1 MVNEYAQTLFSFS
14 FLNIHRNA
22 HSPLPNIG
30 LTNGNIPPEI
40 YQALNQ
46 EIVDIHTNDKDVVRM
61 NPSLAGQITKEYQIT
76 KSLPLLN
83 PFLEEMGRAY
93 QKEWNYYP
101 KENPNN
107 NKLTVE
113 SVWVNMQKKL
123 EVNPLHNHDGTLSFV
138 AWLHVPFKLEDER
151 NMPNCKNSRTVEL
164 ASTFQ
169 FVYTTALGT
178 IANCP
183 MFVESGWEAKIVMF
197 PAQLLHIVY
206 PFQTSDDYRISIAGN
221 LY

>member
-1 MVNEYAQTLFSFS
+1 MDKFE
-14 FLNIHRNA
+14 
-22 HSPLPNIG
+22 HSHLPNIG
-30 LTNGNIPPEI
+30 LTSGMIPPEI
-40 YQALNQ
+40 YQALNK

-61 NPSLAGQITKEYQIT
+61 NTSLAGQITKEYQIT

-83 PFLEEMGRAY
+83 PYLEEMGRAY

-101 KENPNN
+101 KENPN
-107 NKLTVE
+107 KDLKVE

-138 AWLHVPFKLEDER
+138 AWLYVPFKLEDER
-151 NMPNCKNSRTVEL
+151 NMENCKNSRTVEL

-169 FVYTTALGT
+169 FVYTTALGN

-183 MFVESGWEAKIVMF
+183 MFVESGWEAKIIMF
-197 PAQLLHIVY
+197 PAKLLHMVY

>member
-1 MVNEYAQTLFSFS
+1 MFDHT
-14 FLNIHRNA
+14 H
-22 HSPLPNIG
+22 LPNVG
-30 LTNGNIPPEI
+30 LTNGKIPPNI

-46 EIVDIHTNDKDVVRM
+46 EIVDIHNDDSNTVKM
-61 NPSLAGQITKEYQIT
+61 NESLAGQITKEYQIT

-138 AWLHVPFKLEDER
+138 AWLYVPFKLEDER
-151 NMPNCKNSRTVEL
+151 NMENCKNSRTMEL
-164 ASTFQ
+164 TSTFQ
-169 FVYTTALGT
+169 FVYSTALGT

-183 MFVESGWEAKIVMF
+183 LFVERGWEGRIVMF
-197 PAQLLHIVY
+197 PSKLLHIVY
-206 PFQTSDDYRISIAGN
+206 PFQTTDEYRISIAGN
-221 LY
+221 LH

>member
-1 MVNEYAQTLFSFS
+1 MFDHN
-14 FLNIHRNA
+14 H
-22 HSPLPNIG
+22 LPNVG
-30 LTNGNIPPEI
+30 LTNGMIPREI
-40 YQALNQ
+40 YQALNK
-46 EIVDIHTNDKDVVRM
+46 EIVDIHHDDSNTMRM
-61 NPSLAGQITKEYQIT
+61 NRTLAGQITKEYEIT
-76 KSLPLLN
+76 KSRQLLD

-183 MFVESGWEAKIVMF
+183 MFVESGWEGKIIMF
-197 PAQLLHIVY
+197 PSKLLHMVY

-221 LY
+221 LH

>member
-1 MVNEYAQTLFSFS
+1 MFD
-14 FLNIHRNA
+14 
-22 HSPLPNIG
+22 HSHLPNIG
-30 LTNGNIPPEI
+30 LTNGKIPPNI

-46 EIVDIHTNDKDVVRM
+46 EIVDIHTNDKDILKM
-61 NPSLAGQITKEYQIT
+61 NHSLAGQITKEYQIT

-83 PFLEEMGRAY
+83 PYLEEMGRAY

-107 NKLTVE
+107 NKLKVE

-138 AWLHVPFKLEDER
+138 AWLYVPFKLEDER
-151 NMPNCKNSRTVEL
+151 NMENCKNSRTVEL

-183 MFVESGWEAKIVMF
+183 MFVESGWEGKIIMF
-197 PAQLLHIVY
+197 PSKLLHMVY

>member
-1 MVNEYAQTLFSFS
+1 MFRHN
-14 FLNIHRNA
+14 H
-22 HSPLPNIG
+22 LPNIG
-30 LTNGNIPPEI
+30 LTNGTIPPDI
-40 YQALNQ
+40 YQTLNQ
-46 EIVDIHTNDKDVVRM
+46 EIVDIHNDDRKILRM
-61 NPSLAGQITKEYQIT
+61 NQSLAGQITKEYQIT

-93 QKEWNYYP
+93 QKEWDHYP

-107 NKLTVE
+107 NLTVE

-138 AWLHVPFKLEDER
+138 AWLYVPFTLEDER
-151 NMPNCKNSRTVEL
+151 NMENVKDSRTVEL

-169 FVYTTALGT
+169 FVYNNVLGT
-178 IANCP
+178 ISNCP
-183 MFVESGWEAKIVMF
+183 MFVEKGWEGRIVMF
-197 PAQLLHIVY
+197 PSKLLHIVY

-221 LY
+221 LH

>member
-1 MVNEYAQTLFSFS
+1 MFE
-14 FLNIHRNA
+14 
-22 HSPLPNIG
+22 HSHLPNIG
-30 LTNGNIPPEI
+30 LTNGTIPPQI

-46 EIVDIHTNDKDVVRM
+46 EIVDIHNNDKDVVRM
-61 NPSLAGQITKEYQIT
+61 NHSLAGQITKEYQIT

-83 PFLEEMGRAY
+83 PYLEEMGRAY

-107 NKLTVE
+107 NKLRVE

-151 NMPNCKNSRTVEL
+151 NMENCKNSRTVEL

-169 FVYTTALGT
+169 FVYTTALGN

-183 MFVESGWEAKIVMF
+183 MFVESGWEAKILMF
-197 PAQLLHIVY
+197 PAKLLHMVY

>member
-1 MVNEYAQTLFSFS
+1 MFE
-14 FLNIHRNA
+14 
-22 HSPLPNIG
+22 HSHLPNVG
-30 LTNGNIPPEI
+30 LTNGEIPPDI
-40 YQALNQ
+40 YQALNK
-46 EIVDIHTNDKDVVRM
+46 EIVDIHTASETGTLDKNGIMQM

-93 QKEWNYYP
+93 QKEWDYYP
-101 KENPNN
+101 KENPNH

-183 MFVESGWEAKIVMF
+183 MFVESGWEAVIVMF
-197 PAQLLHIVY
+197 PSKLLHMVY

-221 LY
+221 LH

>member
-1 MVNEYAQTLFSFS
+1 MFN
-14 FLNIHRNA
+14 
-22 HSPLPNIG
+22 HSHLPNVG
-30 LTNGNIPPEI
+30 LTNGLIPPNI

-46 EIVDIHTNDKDVVRM
+46 EIVDIHNDDSKIMRM
-61 NPSLAGQITKEYQIT
+61 NRSLAGQITKEYQIT

-83 PFLEEMGRAY
+83 PFLEKMGRAY

-138 AWLHVPFKLEDER
+138 AWLYVPFKLEDER

-178 IANCP
+178 IANAP
-183 MFVESGWEAKIVMF
+183 MFVESGWEARIVMF
-197 PAQLLHIVY
+197 PSKLLHMVY

>member
-1 MVNEYAQTLFSFS
+1 MF
-14 FLNIHRNA
+14 A
-22 HSPLPNIG
+22 HTHLPNVG
-30 LTNGNIPPEI
+30 LTEGSIPSEI
-40 YQALNQ
+40 YQALNR
-46 EIVDIHTNDKDVVRM
+46 EIVDIHTNDKDIVRM
-61 NPSLAGQITKEYQIT
+61 NSSLAGQITKEYQIT
-76 KSLPLLN
+76 KSRQLLD

-101 KENPNN
+101 KKEEGLVDARTGQNVRRDNL
-107 NKLTVE
+107 KVE

-138 AWLHVPFKLEDER
+138 AWLYVPFTLEDER
-151 NMPNCKNSRTVEL
+151 NMENVKDSRTVEL

-169 FVYTTALGT
+169 FVYNNVLGT

-183 MFVESGWEAKIVMF
+183 MFVESGWEARIIMF
-197 PAQLLHIVY
+197 PAKLLHIVY

-221 LY
+221 LH

>member
-1 MVNEYAQTLFSFS
+1 MFEHT
-14 FLNIHRNA
+14 H
-22 HSPLPNIG
+22 LPNVG
-30 LTNGNIPPEI
+30 LTEGNIPLEI
-40 YQALNQ
+40 YQTLNQ
-46 EIVDIHTNDKDVVRM
+46 EIVDIHTNDKDIVRM
-61 NPSLAGQITKEYQIT
+61 NHSLAGQITKEYQIT
-76 KSLPLLN
+76 KSTQFLD
-83 PFLEEMGRAY
+83 PFLEEMGRVY

-107 NKLTVE
+107 NKLKVE

-138 AWLHVPFKLEDER
+138 AWLHVPFKLENER
-151 NMPNCKNSRTVEL
+151 NMPNCKNSRTMEL

-183 MFVESGWEAKIVMF
+183 LFVESGWEAKIVMF
-197 PAQLLHIVY
+197 PAKLLHIVY

>member
-1 MVNEYAQTLFSFS
+1 MFKHF
-14 FLNIHRNA
+14 
-22 HSPLPNIG
+22 PLPNVG
-30 LTNGNIPPEI
+30 FTQGHIPINI
-40 YQALNQ
+40 YQDLNQ
-46 EIVDIHTNDKDVVRM
+46 EIVNIHTAAETGTLDKNGIMQM
-61 NPSLAGQITKEYQIT
+61 NFALAGQITKEYQIT
-76 KSLPLLN
+76 KSRQLLD
-83 PFLEEMGRAY
+83 PFLEEMGRAF
-93 QKEWNYYP
+93 QKEWDYYP
-101 KENPNN
+101 KENPNKN
-107 NKLTVE
+107 LKVD

-151 NMPNCKNSRTVEL
+151 NMENCKNSRTVEL

-183 MFVESGWEAKIVMF
+183 MFVESGWEGRIVMF
-197 PAQLLHIVY
+197 PAKLLHVVY

-221 LY
+221 LH

>member
-1 MVNEYAQTLFSFS
+1 MFN
-14 FLNIHRNA
+14 
-22 HSPLPNIG
+22 HSHLPNVG
-30 LTNGNIPPEI
+30 LTEGKIPPEI
-40 YQALNQ
+40 YQSLNK
-46 EIVDIHTNDKDVVRM
+46 EIVDIHTNDQGILKM
-61 NPSLAGQITKEYQIT
+61 NESLAGQITKEYQIT

-101 KENPNN
+101 KENPND
-107 NKLTVE
+107 NKLKVE

-138 AWLHVPFKLEDER
+138 AWLYVPFKLEDER
-151 NMPNCKNSRTVEL
+151 NMENCKNSRTVEL

-183 MFVESGWEAKIVMF
+183 MFVESGWEARIVMF
-197 PAQLLHIVY
+197 PAKLLHIVY

>member
-1 MVNEYAQTLFSFS
+1 MFE
-14 FLNIHRNA
+14 
-22 HSPLPNIG
+22 HSHLPNIG
-30 LTNGNIPPEI
+30 LTNGKIPPEI
-40 YQALNQ
+40 YQALNK
-46 EIVDIHTNDKDVVRM
+46 EIVDIHNDDSNTLKM
-61 NPSLAGQITKEYQIT
+61 NNSLAGQITKEYQIT

-151 NMPNCKNSRTVEL
+151 NVENCKNSRTVEL

-183 MFVESGWEAKIVMF
+183 MFVESGWETKIIMF
-197 PAQLLHIVY
+197 PAKLLHMVY
-206 PFQTSDDYRISIAGN
+206 PFQTSDGYRISIAGN
-221 LY
+221 LH

>member
-1 MVNEYAQTLFSFS
+1 MFN
-14 FLNIHRNA
+14 
-22 HSPLPNIG
+22 HSHLPNVG
-30 LTNGNIPPEI
+30 LTNGKIPPQI

-46 EIVDIHTNDKDVVRM
+46 EIVDIHTNDKDIVRM
-61 NPSLAGQITKEYQIT
+61 NHSLAGQITKEYEIT
-76 KSLPLLN
+76 KSRQLLN

-93 QKEWNYYP
+93 QQKWDYYP
-101 KENPNN
+101 KKNPN
-107 NKLTVE
+107 KDLKVE

-151 NMPNCKNSRTVEL
+151 NIENCKNSRTVEL
-164 ASTFQ
+164 TSTFQ
-169 FVYTTALGT
+169 FVYSTVLGK
-178 IANCP
+178 ISNAP
-183 MFVESGWEAKIVMF
+183 LFVESGWEGKIVMF
-197 PAQLLHIVY
+197 PSQVLHIVY

>member
-1 MVNEYAQTLFSFS
+1 MFT
-14 FLNIHRNA
+14 
-22 HSPLPNIG
+22 HSHLPNVG
-30 LTNGNIPPEI
+30 LTEGKIPAEI
-40 YQALNQ
+40 YQALNK
-46 EIVDIHTNDKDVVRM
+46 EIVDIHTNDRDIVRM
-61 NPSLAGQITKEYQIT
+61 NGALAGQITKEYQIT

-123 EVNPLHNHDGTLSFV
+123 EVNPLHKHDGTLSFV

-197 PAQLLHIVY
+197 PAKLLHMVY

>member
-1 MVNEYAQTLFSFS
+1 MFN
-14 FLNIHRNA
+14 
-22 HSPLPNIG
+22 HSHLPNVG
-30 LTNGNIPPEI
+30 LTNGKIPPEI
-40 YQALNQ
+40 YQALNK
-46 EIVDIHTNDKDVVRM
+46 EIVDIHTDDSNTMKM
-61 NPSLAGQITKEYQIT
+61 NRTLAGQITKEYQIT

-93 QKEWNYYP
+93 QKEWDYYP
-101 KENPNN
+101 KENPND

-164 ASTFQ
+164 SSTFQ
-169 FVYTTALGT
+169 FVYNTALGN

-183 MFVESGWEAKIVMF
+183 VFVENGWEGRIIMF
-197 PAQLLHIVY
+197 PAKLLHMVY

>member
-1 MVNEYAQTLFSFS
+1 MFEHTN
-14 FLNIHRNA
+14 
-22 HSPLPNIG
+22 LPNVG
-30 LTNGNIPPEI
+30 FTQGKIPVKI
-40 YQALNQ
+40 YQDLNQ
-46 EIVDIHTNDKDVVRM
+46 EIVDIHTASETGTLDQNGILQM

-76 KSLPLLN
+76 KSRELLD
-83 PFLEEMGRAY
+83 PFLEEMGEAF

-101 KENPNN
+101 KDNPND

-151 NMPNCKNSRTVEL
+151 NVENCKNSRTVEL

-183 MFVESGWEAKIVMF
+183 MFVESGWEARIVMF
-197 PAQLLHIVY
+197 PAKLLHMVY

>member
-1 MVNEYAQTLFSFS
+1 MFRHN
-14 FLNIHRNA
+14 H
-22 HSPLPNIG
+22 LPNIG
-30 LTNGNIPPEI
+30 LTNGTIPPDI
-40 YQALNQ
+40 YQTLNQ
-46 EIVDIHTNDKDVVRM
+46 EIVDIHNDDSKALRM

-101 KENPNN
+101 KENPNKN
-107 NKLTVE
+107 LKVE

-138 AWLHVPFKLEDER
+138 AWLYVPFKLEDER
-151 NMPNCKNSRTVEL
+151 NMENCKNSRTVQL

-169 FVYTTALGT
+169 FVYNNALGT
-178 IANCP
+178 ISNCP
-183 MFVESGWEAKIVMF
+183 MFVEKGWEGRIVMF
-197 PAQLLHIVY
+197 PSKLLHMVY
-206 PFQTSDDYRISIAGN
+206 PFQTTDDYRISIAGN
-221 LY
+221 LH

>member
-1 MVNEYAQTLFSFS
+1 MFDHT
-14 FLNIHRNA
+14 H
-22 HSPLPNIG
+22 LPNVG
-30 LTNGNIPPEI
+30 LTNGKIPPNI

-46 EIVDIHTNDKDVVRM
+46 EIVDIHNDDSNTVKM
-61 NPSLAGQITKEYQIT
+61 NESLAGQITKEYQIT

-101 KENPNN
+101 KENPND

-138 AWLHVPFKLEDER
+138 AWLYVPFKLEDER

-183 MFVESGWEAKIVMF
+183 MFVESGWEAKIIMF
-197 PAQLLHIVY
+197 PAKLLHMVY

>member
-1 MVNEYAQTLFSFS
+1 MFE
-14 FLNIHRNA
+14 
-22 HSPLPNIG
+22 HSNLPNVG
-30 LTNGNIPPEI
+30 LTNGIIPPEI
-40 YQALNQ
+40 YQALNK
-46 EIVDIHTNDKDVVRM
+46 EIVDIHNDDSNTVKM
-61 NPSLAGQITKEYQIT
+61 NESLAGQITKEYQIT

-101 KENPNN
+101 KENPND

-138 AWLHVPFKLEDER
+138 AWLYVPFKLDDER
-151 NMPNCKNSRTVEL
+151 NMENCKNSRTVEL

-169 FVYTTALGT
+169 FVYNTSLGT

-183 MFVESGWEAKIVMF
+183 MFVESGWEARIVMF
-197 PAQLLHIVY
+197 PAKLLHIVY
-206 PFQTSDDYRISIAGN
+206 PFQTSDEYRISIAGN
-221 LY
+221 LH

>member
-1 MVNEYAQTLFSFS
+1 MFE
-14 FLNIHRNA
+14 
-22 HSPLPNIG
+22 HSHLPNVG
-30 LTNGNIPPEI
+30 LTEGKIPAEI
-40 YQALNQ
+40 YQALNK
-46 EIVDIHTNDKDVVRM
+46 EIVDIHTASETGSLDKNGILQM

-151 NMPNCKNSRTVEL
+151 NMENCKNSRTVEL

-183 MFVESGWEAKIVMF
+183 MFVESGWEAKIIMF
-197 PAQLLHIVY
+197 PAKLLHMVY

>member
-1 MVNEYAQTLFSFS
+1 MDKFE
-14 FLNIHRNA
+14 
-22 HSPLPNIG
+22 HSHLPNIG
-30 LTNGNIPPEI
+30 LTNGKIPPNI

-46 EIVDIHTNDKDVVRM
+46 EIVDIHTNDKDIVRM
-61 NPSLAGQITKEYQIT
+61 NQSLAGQITKEYQIT

-83 PFLEEMGRAY
+83 PYLEEMGRAY

-138 AWLHVPFKLEDER
+138 AWLHVPFSLEDER
-151 NMPNCKNSRTVEL
+151 NMENCKNSRTVEL
-164 ASTFQ
+164 SSTFQ
-169 FVYTTALGT
+169 FVYNTVLGT
-178 IANCP
+178 IANMP
-183 MFVESGWEAKIVMF
+183 LFVEKGWEARIVMF
-197 PAQLLHIVY
+197 PSKLLHMVY

>member
-1 MVNEYAQTLFSFS
+1 MFDHT
-14 FLNIHRNA
+14 H
-22 HSPLPNIG
+22 LPNVG
-30 LTNGNIPPEI
+30 LTEGKIPPQI
-40 YQALNQ
+40 YQALNK
-46 EIVDIHTNDKDVVRM
+46 EIIDIHNDDSNILRM

-83 PFLEEMGRAY
+83 PYLEKMGRVY

-101 KENPNN
+101 KETPNN
-107 NKLTVE
+107 GNLKVE

-151 NMPNCKNSRTVEL
+151 NVENCKNSRTKEL
-164 ASTFQ
+164 SATFQ

-183 MFVESGWEAKIVMF
+183 MFVESGWEAKIIMF
-197 PAQLLHIVY
+197 PAKLLHMVY

-221 LY
+221 LH

>member
-1 MVNEYAQTLFSFS
+1 MFQKT
-14 FLNIHRNA
+14 
-22 HSPLPNIG
+22 PLPNVG
-30 LTNGNIPPEI
+30 LTNSYLPSEI
-40 YQALNQ
+40 YQALNR
-46 EIVDIHTNDKDVVRM
+46 EIVDIHNDDSKTMRM
-61 NPSLAGQITKEYQIT
+61 NKSLAGQITKEYQIT
-76 KSLPLLN
+76 KSRELLD
-83 PFLEEMGRAY
+83 PFLEEMGKAY
-93 QKEWNYYP
+93 QKEWRYYP

-138 AWLHVPFKLEDER
+138 AWLYVPFKLEDER
-151 NMPNCKNSRTVEL
+151 NMENCKNSRTMEL

-178 IANCP
+178 IVNCP
-183 MFVESGWEAKIVMF
+183 MFVEKGWEGRIVMF
-197 PAQLLHIVY
+197 PAKLLHVVY

-221 LY
+221 LH

>member
-1 MVNEYAQTLFSFS
+1 MFD
-14 FLNIHRNA
+14 
-22 HSPLPNIG
+22 HSHLPNIG
-30 LTNGNIPPEI
+30 LTNGKIPPNI
-40 YQALNQ
+40 YQALNR
-46 EIVDIHTNDKDVVRM
+46 EIVDIHTNDKDIVRM
-61 NPSLAGQITKEYQIT
+61 NYTLAGQITKEYQIT

-101 KENPNN
+101 KENPND

-151 NMPNCKNSRTVEL
+151 NMENCKNSRTVEL

-169 FVYTTALGT
+169 FVYTTALGN

-183 MFVESGWEAKIVMF
+183 MFVESGWEGNIVMF
-197 PAQLLHIVY
+197 PAKLLHMVY
-206 PFQTSDDYRISIAGN
+206 PFQTSDDYIISIAGN

>member
-1 MVNEYAQTLFSFS
+1 MFE
-14 FLNIHRNA
+14 

-30 LTNGNIPPEI
+30 LTHGIIPINI
-40 YQALNQ
+40 YQTLNK
-46 EIVDIHTNDKDVVRM
+46 EIVDIHTASETGSLDENGILQM

-93 QKEWNYYP
+93 QKEWDYYP
-101 KENPNN
+101 KENPND
-107 NKLTVE
+107 NKLRVE

-151 NMPNCKNSRTVEL
+151 NMENCKNSRTVEL

-183 MFVESGWEAKIVMF
+183 MFVESGWEGKIIMF
-197 PAQLLHIVY
+197 PSKLLHMVY

-221 LY
+221 LH